1 MLTSTC
7 RRSNK
12 VRQRSVITLVSLF
25 ALVQSV
31 CISLSL
37 APLYYMRSGPR
48 LLRNT
53 KMFSSSSDKSID
65 SQEKFEDGNNYCG
78 DHSSSIASN
87 LDMNAFQRRK
97 RKFTLQN
104 RKQQWHQ
111 PPNPLLEN
119 PIDFVQAI
127 LDALQHPCSYNGGT
141 LCLLQASTPKW
152 RRLLFNSVGAPYEAT
167 DDQVSYTLQNSL
179 ERPNNQFAI
188 LVHKKDE
195 VHDNDSSSATSVCSC
210 WDFPTDPLQFEED
223 DKEKDETVDFCFIE
237 SRLRSP
243 KDDSLMVV
251 VGWALKRRRRQPG
264 YSNNLDTDDDLNSN
278 WLLDGIDWQDFRD
291 EFRPGIGREEWERI
305 CG

>member
-1 MLTSTC
+1 
-7 RRSNK
+7 
-12 VRQRSVITLVSLF
+12 VITVVFLF
-25 ALVQSV
+25 ALVESV
-31 CISLSL
+31 CLSLSL
-37 APLYYMRSGPR
+37 APLSIRSSPR
-48 LLRNT
+48 LRNT
-53 KMFSSSSDKSID
+53 KVFSSSDKSID
-65 SQEKFEDGNNYCG
+65 NQEKFENDNNYC
-78 DHSSSIASN
+78 DEHSSSIASN

-127 LDALQHPCSYNGGT
+127 LDALKHPCSYNGGA

-152 RRLLFNSVGAPYEAT
+152 RRLLFNSVGAPSDAT

-188 LVHKKDE
+188 LVNKIDE
-195 VHDNDSSSATSVCSC
+195 VNDNDSSATSICTC
-210 WDFPTDPLQFEED
+210 WDFPTDPFQYEEHD
-223 DKEKDETVDFCFIE
+223 NEKDETIDFCFIE

-251 VGWALKRRRRQPG
+251 VGWALQRRRRQPG
-264 YSNNLDTDDDLNSN
+264 YSNNLDTDDDLDSF
-278 WLLDGIDWQDFRD
+278 WLLDGMDWQDFRD